1 MSKTPA
7 NYNTLYV
14 NVTQV
19 PITCSC
25 GFVLW
30 SFEKYGLEFGEKG
43 FFFYPH
49 LVYSGNWIWKGLA
62 LRVRD
67 SITNQCLVG

>member
-43 FFFYPH
+43 FFFLPAFG
-49 LVYSGNWIWKGLA
+49 VQWKLDLEGI
-62 LRVRD
+62 
-67 SITNQCLVG
+67 SSKSS